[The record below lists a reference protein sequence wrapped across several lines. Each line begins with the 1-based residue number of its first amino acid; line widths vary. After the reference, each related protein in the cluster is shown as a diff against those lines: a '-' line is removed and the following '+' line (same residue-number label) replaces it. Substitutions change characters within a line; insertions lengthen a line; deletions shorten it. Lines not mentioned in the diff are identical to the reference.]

1 MMPIFMW
8 TLWRRRWSIF
18 WWSLGVA
25 AYMALIIAVYP
36 SFRDQS
42 AALNNSLNQLPQTVK
57 SLVADT
63 DNFLSPVGY
72 MSSNAYYLML
82 PIIFGVLGI
91 GLGSSLLAKDE
102 QDHTLELVLSRPVSR
117 GTLLAGRVLAGMAIV
132 FIVAAATSL
141 VTILFAWFAN
151 LGIPYLHL
159 AETTGMAAL
168 LTLIFASLVFALT
181 AFGKSARIMSTGLP
195 TLLLIASYLFTSL
208 SGTVGWLKW
217 PSRLLPY
224 HYYHPAEILT
234 GSSDW
239 HEALGMTI
247 AVLVFA
253 ALSYIGFRRRDI
265 D

>member
-1 MMPIFMW
+1 MIPILTW

-25 AYMALIIAVYP
+25 LYMALIIAVYP
-36 SFRDQS
+36 SFRNQS
-42 AALNNSLNQLPQTVK
+42 AALNDSLNQLPQTVK

-63 DNFLSPVGY
+63 NNFLSPVGY
-72 MSSNAYYLML
+72 MSSNAYYLMM

-117 GTLLAGRVLAGMAIV
+117 GTVLTGRGLAGLAIIATVTVVTSIVTIVLAWLSKLDISA
-132 FIVAAATSL
+132 L
-141 VTILFAWFAN
+141 R
-151 LGIPYLHL
+151 L

-168 LTLIFASLVFALT
+168 LTLIFASLVFAMT

-208 SGTVGWLKW
+208 SGTVDWLKW

-224 HYYHPAEILT
+224 HYYHPAQILT
-234 GSSDW
+234 GNANGR
-239 HEALGMTI
+239 EALGMAI
-247 AVLVFA
+247 AVLFFA
-253 ALSYIGFRRRDI
+253 ALSYVGFRRRDI

>member
-1 MMPIFMW
+1 MIPIFMW

-25 AYMALIIAVYP
+25 VYMALVIAVYP
-36 SFRDQS
+36 SFRNQS
-42 AALNNSLNQLPQTVK
+42 AALNNSINQIPQSVK
-57 SLVADT
+57 SLISDT
-63 DNFLSPVGY
+63 DNLFSPIGY
-72 MSSNAYYLML
+72 LSSNAYYLMM

-102 QDHTLELVLSRPVSR
+102 QEHTLELILSRPVSR
-117 GTLLAGRVLAGMAIV
+117 GAVLAGRAFAGLAIILA
-132 FIVAAATSL
+132 VAATTS
-141 VTILFAWFAN
+141 VATILFAWFAK
-151 LGIPYLHL
+151 LGISDLNL
-159 AETTGMAAL
+159 VETTGMAAL
-168 LTLIFASLVFALT
+168 LTLIFASLVFAMT

-208 SGTVGWLKW
+208 SGTVDWLKW

-224 HYYHPAEILT
+224 HYYHPAQILS
-234 GSSDW
+234 GDASW
-239 HEALGMTI
+239 REALGMTI
-247 AVLVFA
+247 AILFFG